1 MRTDESD
8 NEELD
13 AGYDMLDSDLDDDEL
28 KLHHHRSDGG
38 SDTPTSTAP
47 STPPATARVPRCRQK
62 IHHCPVKGCKKV
74 FDRKVRLQDHLR
86 SHNNE
91 RNFKCQHPGCTKAFL
106 RDSHLKHHVKN
117 QHTEIRD
124 YHCTWD
130 GCDKSFTTGTRLR
143 RHISTHEAKEQFR
156 CRGYTGCDKT
166 FRKQETLERHI
177 LADHQNIKPFPCDHV
192 DPDTGVPCDKA
203 YDTAESLR
211 SHVRAKHEAT
221 EPRFSCEECRALNLE
236 ILANSEGQDDRQ
248 VRTAQF
254 ASYSEL
260 QLHNDKYHPPT
271 CAYCPTSFGTKKE
284 LTRHMEIQHGI
295 IADDQKNDNQKRG
308 EFSCTFM
315 GCGKNFTK
323 RGNLNVHIKTVH
335 ENQRAFVCGKTELA
349 LPDEYTNGASAQA
362 EDTAIVYG
370 CNRSFTSKASLEE
383 HVRTAHLN
391 LPSKRMVRE
400 KKRKAAEE
408 DYDAEEAEVSTVAQQ
423 SKKQRKIRSDKG
435 IQRTSAMAGLTG
447 LRDPVPME
455 VQDGPFPFGFGD
467 DEENNGDSGVVG
479 PMAPPTFNPSTNAA
493 PIPTPQSRASAHL
506 ERTERTHPRLPSLP
520 SGTFLDSSMTI
531 FGDHIFHNGAAYHFP
546 SGQYPTLPDHEESL
560 SQDFMRRASFT
571 VEDATMDL
579 KSIPHEEMTET
590 ETETSEA
597 TQADHTMIELNQ
609 MSMTDHTRG
618 PVGTGMD
625 GSREEEDEA
634 LNFFGHFEQH
644 VEEAL
649 IFDEDEDGNNVPEF
663 FNATS
668 AYPAL

>member
-1 MRTDESD
+1 MDESD

-62 IHHCPVKGCKKV
+62 IHHCPIKGCKKV
-74 FDRKVRLQDHLR
+74 FDRKVRLQDHIR

-91 RNFKCQHPGCTKAFL
+91 RNFKCQYPGCTKTFL

-124 YHCTWD
+124 YHCSWD

-177 LADHQNIKPFPCDHV
+177 LADHQNIKPFSCDHV
-192 DPDTGVPCDKA
+192 DPNTAIPCDKA

-221 EPRFSCEECRALNLE
+221 ESRFSCEECRASNLE

-248 VRTAQF
+248 VRTTQF

-260 QLHNDKYHPPT
+260 QLHNDKFHPPT

-284 LTRHMEIQHGI
+284 LTRHMEVQHGI
-295 IADDQKNDNQKRG
+295 IANDEKNNNRKRG
-308 EFSCTFM
+308 EFPCTFL

-335 ENQRAFVCGKTELA
+335 ENERAFVCGKTELA
-349 LPDEYTNGASAQA
+349 LPEEYSGEGSAQA
-362 EDTAIVYG
+362 GDTSVVYG

-400 KKRKAAEE
+400 KKRKATEE
-408 DYDAEEAEVSTVAQQ
+408 NDHDAEEAGFSTIAQE
-423 SKKQRKIRSDKG
+423 SKKHRKTRSDKG
-435 IQRTSAMAGLTG
+435 IRRTSAMAGLTG
-447 LRDPVPME
+447 LRDPVPIE
-455 VQDGPFPFGFGD
+455 VQDGRFPFGFGD
-467 DEENNGDSGVVG
+467 DEENNDGRGLVG
-479 PMAPPTFNPSTNAA
+479 SMDPPTFNPSANAA
-493 PIPTPQSRASAHL
+493 LISSPQRRISTNPECIESPRSRLS
-506 ERTERTHPRLPSLP
+506 SLP
-520 SGTFLDSSMTI
+520 SDTFLDSSMTI
-531 FGDHIFHNGAAYHFP
+531 FGDQIFHNGAAYHFP
-546 SGQYPTLPDHEESL
+546 SGQYPTLSDHEESL

-571 VEDATMDL
+571 VDDATRDS
-579 KSIPHEEMTET
+579 KTIPHEEVTDTEIMD
-590 ETETSEA
+590 A
-597 TQADHTMIELNQ
+597 TLLDHATIQSNQ
-609 MSMTDHTRG
+609 VNITHPTG
-618 PVGTGMD
+618 PRVSTGID
-625 GSREEEDEA
+625 GSQEEEDEA
-634 LNFFGHFEQH
+634 LHFFGHFEQH

-649 IFDEDEDGNNVPEF
+649 IFDEDEDGNNVAEF
-663 FNATS
+663 FTTPS